1 MNANVETSMKAL
13 AYFFIIPAAMVLY
26 FFLATSLGFYQRY
39 PLIPFLVMLVG
50 LFFLTRLLFRKFS
63 LLRLFLSLSAWT
75 LAIAFG
81 WWTLSY
87 SNYPAL
93 ENTVAV
99 GNQADVMAIELT
111 DSAGESRTLGEIQG
125 ESAAIMLT
133 FYRGYW

>member
-1 MNANVETSMKAL
+1 MKAL
-13 AYFFIIPAAMVLY
+13 AYFFIIPAAMALY

-39 PLIPFLVMLVG
+39 PVIPFLIMLVG
-50 LFFLTRLLFRKFS
+50 LFFLTRLLFKNFT
-63 LLRLFLSLSAWT
+63 LMRLFLSFAGWT

-93 ENTVAV
+93 ENPVAV
-99 GNQADVMAIELT
+99 GSQADVMSIELI
-111 DSAGESRTLGEIQG
+111 DSAGETRTLGEIQG
-125 ESAAIMLT
+125 DSAAIMLT